1 MESCKNFAKLVN
13 CELNTTVKECEETK
27 NALTKYCSSNQ
38 CQGDYKPLV
47 PLIVTLKVSAYSCV
61 TVFGWGNIYLPNF
74 SHWASASDGAHG

>member
-1 MESCKNFAKLVN
+1 MLLLFMISFLASCLECFDRMENVVESCKNFAKLVN

-47 PLIVTLKVSAYSCV
+47 P
-61 TVFGWGNIYLPNF
+61 
-74 SHWASASDGAHG
+74 